1 MSMRKQP
8 ISYAREEASHSREA
22 TRTRADV
29 VKSNKRKFLI
39 LMIEE
44 RNFIRIPLFNISKSL
59 NETNKL
65 MATENTILSTVKSV
79 CNSTALLFTPFVA
92 KSDETTAAINSRI
105 VCLVIQMGPVL
116 IRGVFTVKYQALS
129 ISAIIA
135 ELESVNMPKNDNRR
149 F

>member
-1 MSMRKQP
+1 MRKQP
-8 ISYAREEASHSREA
+8 ISYAREEASHSREV

-29 VKSNKRKFLI
+29 VKSNKRQFLI

-44 RNFIRIPLFNISKSL
+44 RNFNRMPLFNTSESP

-65 MATENTILSTVKSV
+65 MAMENTIPSTVKSV
-79 CNSTALLFTPFVA
+79 CTTTELPLTPIAANTNDTKTAIT
-92 KSDETTAAINSRI
+92 SRI
-105 VCLVIQMGPVL
+105 VCLVIQIGPFL
-116 IRGVFTVKYQALS
+116 IIGVFTVKYQALS

-135 ELESVNMPKNDNRR
+135 ELESVNMPKNDNKR